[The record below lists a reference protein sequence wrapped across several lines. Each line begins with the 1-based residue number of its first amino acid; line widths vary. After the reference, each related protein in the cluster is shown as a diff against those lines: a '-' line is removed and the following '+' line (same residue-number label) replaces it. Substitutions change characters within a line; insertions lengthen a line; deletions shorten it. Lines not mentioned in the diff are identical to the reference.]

1 MWLKITIEPPEYIVC
16 PKCEAKMYIDYSRKR
31 DPSSDGIYKI
41 TIRIPGY
48 WAGKSSTR
56 YVDVNICNNCKTI
69 LGTGTES

>member
-1 MWLKITIEPPEYIVC
+1 
-16 PKCEAKMYIDYSRKR
+16 MYIDYSRKR

-48 WAGKSSTR
+48 WAGKSSSR